1 MVVVSLRGVN
11 VLIKIRRIEYRV
23 DIIRINTITPL
34 SVGGYHPSGKYL
46 LEVTDTSRGD
56 KIKPPSIP
64 CVLLVYSRGTDSG
77 RLVSLSLAFTAITL
91 CIEE

>member
-1 MVVVSLRGVN
+1 MVVVSLKGVS
-11 VLIKIRRIEYRV
+11 LFIKIRRITHRV
-23 DIIRINTITPL
+23 DIVRINTITPL
-34 SVGGYHPSGKYL
+34 SFGGYHSSGKYL
-46 LEVTDTSRGD
+46 LKVTDTSRGD
-56 KIKPPSIP
+56 KIEPPSIP